1 MGTIESYLTNSY
13 NYIIFNFKKLCI
25 GGLMSAIVGAM
36 SGVTTAFI
44 DLFMERANY
53 DIMHIIM
60 SFLIYFGIIFIIGLI
75 VSAIIG
81 GYNVRI
87 MKTTVEGL
95 NVAPDWNNIT
105 DLLYRGIL
113 YIVGLVLLNIIFYF
127 IPAILFVFG
136 IFSLYISKIIGAFL
150 IIISIL
156 IFIIS
161 VISLWLYSKLAEVN
175 YSVKGFYGF
184 FEFKEIFKMI
194 GIRYIILV
202 IIIAIINFIISLI
215 VVLPLNI
222 IDIFISYSA
231 LANSILTII
240 YISIK
245 GISYALSTFVDFYLG
260 VFSIRAV
267 ALYYKDRKGIT

>member
-1 MGTIESYLTNSY
+1 M
-13 NYIIFNFKKLCI
+13 
-25 GGLMSAIVGAM
+25 
-36 SGVTTAFI
+36 
-44 DLFMERANY
+44 
-53 DIMHIIM
+53 
-60 SFLIYFGIIFIIGLI
+60 
-75 VSAIIG
+75 
-81 GYNVRI
+81 
-87 MKTTVEGL
+87 
-95 NVAPDWNNIT
+95 
-105 DLLYRGIL
+105 
-113 YIVGLVLLNIIFYF
+113 
-127 IPAILFVFG
+127 
-136 IFSLYISKIIGAFL
+136 
-150 IIISIL
+150 
-156 IFIIS
+156 
-161 VISLWLYSKLAEVN
+161 AEVN

>member
-1 MGTIESYLTNSY
+1 MF
-13 NYIIFNFKKLCI
+13 IFNL
-25 GGLMSAIVGAM
+25 
-36 SGVTTAFI
+36 
-44 DLFMERANY
+44 
-53 DIMHIIM
+53 
-60 SFLIYFGIIFIIGLI
+60 FGIIFIIGLI